1 MNRLKDKVCII
12 TGAAQGIGEGIARL
26 FFAEGAKI
34 VIVDK
39 QKRKALSVAESFV
52 AENKVIAIR
61 ADITIGTEV
70 NQMVEQ
76 VLNHFGRIDTLV
88 NNAGKNF
95 FLDPLKITPIQ
106 WDKCLQT
113 DLTGAWICS
122 KAVLPQML
130 KQGTGNIINI
140 ASIHSHRVLKGCF
153 PYPVAKHALLGLTR
167 ALAIEYADK
176 NIRVNAIAPGLI
188 ETPLAEKWFNTFD
201 NPELIKREEIAQIP
215 QKRMGKVTEVAY
227 TALFLASDEA
237 RFINAECIT
246 IDGARTATC

>member
-1 MNRLKDKVCII
+1 
-12 TGAAQGIGEGIARL
+12 L

-34 VIVDK
+34 AVVDK
-39 QKRKALSVAESFV
+39 QGEKALSVAKSFA
-52 AENKVIAIR
+52 AEDKVIAVK
-61 ADITIGTEV
+61 ADITIKTEIDA
-70 NQMVEQ
+70 MTEQ
-76 VLNHFGRIDTLV
+76 VLNHFGRIDVLV

-95 FLDPLKITPIQ
+95 FLNPLEITPTE

-122 KAVLPQML
+122 QAVLPQML
-130 KQGTGNIINI
+130 KQGDGNIINI
-140 ASIHSHRVLKGCF
+140 ASIHSYRILKGCF

-188 ETPLAEKWFNTFD
+188 ETPLAEAWFNEFAD
-201 NPELIKREEIAQIP
+201 PKLIKQQEIEKIP
-215 QKRMGKVTEVAY
+215 QKRMGSVTEVAY

-246 IDGARTATC
+246 IDGARTVTC